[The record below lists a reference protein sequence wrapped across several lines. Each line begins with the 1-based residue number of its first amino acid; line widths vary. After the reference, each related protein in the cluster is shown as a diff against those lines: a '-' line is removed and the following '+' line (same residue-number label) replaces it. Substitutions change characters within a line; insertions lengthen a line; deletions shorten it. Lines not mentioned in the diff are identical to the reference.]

1 MAISQEVIKKNG
13 LRKYTHTSFNVEK
26 PKARNLNFFIRP
38 RSVKGGAN
46 ESAAEFG
53 LCLDSDVWTVGG
65 NGPRS
70 IECCFNIR
78 QLVHRDLISPASAVV

>member
-38 RSVKGGAN
+38 RPVKGGAN
-46 ESAAEFG
+46 ESAAVSSG
-53 LCLDSDVWTVGG
+53 YVWTVGG
-65 NGPRS
+65 KGPRS
-70 IECCFNIR
+70 N
-78 QLVHRDLISPASAVV
+78 VVLTYVN